1 MSLVTSAAPG
11 HFRIRAVQLT
21 NVDQR
26 FLIGLCCRTFSWW
39 VALAAPLS
47 CTGRPAADPL
57 LVFLLPPLHWIIPSC
72 GGFFWISARII
83 FLFCC
88 FFFLEPVSHLGERL
102 PSFDFSGAGV
112 GFPLASVLAVL
123 PLKTSFLS
131 LYQWLLLFTFMA
143 LGAAGASIL
152 FGCFGRRP
160 LAWWSSEALLT
171 VDRGRENFATA
182 HLNGGTAGP
191 ASRPLDRL
199 LL

>member
-1 MSLVTSAAPG
+1 MV
-11 HFRIRAVQLT
+11 
-21 NVDQR
+21 
-26 FLIGLCCRTFSWW
+26 
-39 VALAAPLS
+39 
-47 CTGRPAADPL
+47 
-57 LVFLLPPLHWIIPSC
+57 
-72 GGFFWISARII
+72 
-83 FLFCC
+83 
-88 FFFLEPVSHLGERL
+88 FFLEPVSHLGERL

-123 PLKTSFLS
+123 PLKTSFLSLS

-171 VDRGRENFATA
+171 VDGGRENFATA